1 MTLADL
7 HPRLRRHKVSE
18 ALEAAL
24 RQIEGPTTTSE
35 LVKRISVILGTP
47 KETTGIARLVGEL
60 AQSHASSYLTG
71 ETFTKYG
78 RTMRR
83 REWLPS
89 HTKRTNKSRVEL
101 DPEELARRRAV
112 VASHEEAAD
121 EWTVQPDAPEPEF
134 LED

>member
-1 MTLADL
+1 MILADL

-24 RQIEGPTTTSE
+24 RQIEGPTSTSD

-60 AQSHASSYLTG
+60 AQAHPNAKETG
-71 ETFTKYG
+71 ETFVKYG
-78 RTMRR
+78 RTMKR

-89 HTKRTNKSRVEL
+89 HARGKGGISA
-101 DPEELARRRAV
+101 EELARRRAV
-112 VASHEEAAD
+112 IASHIEAD
-121 EWTVQPDAPEPEF
+121 EWTVSPEPAEPEF

>member
-24 RQIEGPTTTSE
+24 RQIEGPTSTSD

-60 AQSHASSYLTG
+60 AQDHASSHLTG
-71 ETFTKYG
+71 ETFMKYG

-89 HTKRTNKSRVEL
+89 HAKRTNKSRVEL

-112 VASHEEAAD
+112 VASHEEAED
-121 EWTVQPDAPEPEF
+121 DWTVQPDAPEPEF

>member
-1 MTLADL
+1 MILADL

-24 RQIEGPTTTSE
+24 RQIEGPTSTSD

-60 AQSHASSYLTG
+60 ASAHPNAHETG
-71 ETFTKYG
+71 ETFVKYG
-78 RTMRR
+78 RTMKR

-89 HTKRTNKSRVEL
+89 HAKRTSKSRVEL
-101 DPEELARRRAV
+101 PPEELARRRAV
-112 VASHEEAAD
+112 VASHIEAD
-121 EWTVQPDAPEPEF
+121 EWSVPAEPEF

>member
-1 MTLADL
+1 MMILADL
-7 HPRLRRHKVSE
+7 HIKVRRHKVGE

-24 RQIEGPTTTSE
+24 RQIEGPTSTSD

-47 KETTGIARLVGEL
+47 KETTGVARIVGEL
-60 AQSHASSYLTG
+60 AQTHANAHLTG
-71 ETFTKYG
+71 ETFVKYG
-78 RTMRR
+78 RTMKR

-89 HTKRTNKSRVEL
+89 HAKRTSKSRVEL

-112 VASHEEAAD
+112 VASHEEVDDWSVPA
-121 EWTVQPDAPEPEF
+121 EPGEPEF